1 MKKVLWNN
9 LLRLRH
15 QIGLSGDN
23 FRFCQVDMDIDELPQ
38 INDLT
43 ERNDST
49 SKQVVIFRDK
59 LNIPH
64 SNIAKIAVDPNFNV
78 SIQSTG
84 NLDDEDIQDLK
95 VYLPYCFLSLLARK
109 EKRAISVAHFAQSL
123 DGKIA
128 TFSGDSKWIG
138 NEENLIHAHRMRA
151 LTDGI
156 MIGSGTLRSD
166 QPRLNVRLVEGAN
179 PTRIVIGSL
188 SEKDCSCLRS
198 ISNEPVVVIGKE
210 KQCVEEEISFFALPY
225 KDNKINCTDILTCL
239 FEQGI
244 HTVYL
249 EGGAMTTSNFLK
261 ESAIDIFQLHISPQI
276 FGSGKSAICLPQIS
290 EVGEAI
296 QFQKF
301 SFEPVGNTMMFV
313 GRLNGLAV

>member
-1 MKKVLWNN
+1 MNQVLWKT
-9 LLRLRH
+9 LLKLRH
-15 QIGLSGDN
+15 EIGLSGDN
-23 FRFCQVDMDIDELPQ
+23 FRFCQFNIDVDELPKL
-38 INDLT
+38 NKFS
-43 ERNDST
+43 ERNNST
-49 SKQVVIFRDK
+49 SKQVVIFLGK

-64 SNIAKIAVDPNFNV
+64 SNIAKIHVDANFNIV
-78 SIQSTG
+78 VQSTG
-84 NLDDEDIQDLK
+84 NLAAEEIQDLK

-109 EKRAISVAHFAQSL
+109 EKRAISIAHFAQSL

-128 TFSGDSKWIG
+128 TFSGDSKRIG

-166 QPRLNVRLVEGAN
+166 KPRLNVRLVEGVN

-188 SEKDCSCLRS
+188 TETDCTCLRS
-198 ISNEPVVVIGKE
+198 ISNEPVIVIGKE
-210 KQCVEEEISFFALPY
+210 KQGVENEISFHALPP
-225 KDNKINCTDILTCL
+225 NGSKIKCTDILTCL
-239 FEQGI
+239 YENGI

-249 EGGAMTTSNFLK
+249 EGGAITTSNFLS
-261 ESAIDIFQLHISPQI
+261 ESAIDVFQLHISPQI
-276 FGSGKSAICLPQIS
+276 FGSGKSGICLPQIN

>member
-15 QIGLSGDN
+15 EIGLSGDT
-23 FRFCQVDMDIDELPQ
+23 FQFCQFNIELDELPQ
-38 INDLT
+38 INELT

-49 SKQVVIFRDK
+49 SKQVVVFRNK

-64 SNIAKIAVDPNFNV
+64 SNIAKIQVDSNFNIN
-78 SIQSTG
+78 IQSSG
-84 NLDDEDIQDLK
+84 NLDDDDLQDLK

-109 EKRAISVAHFAQSL
+109 EQRAISIAHFAQSL

-128 TFSGDSKWIG
+128 TFHGDSKWIG

-188 SEKDCSCLRS
+188 VENDCNYLRS
-198 ISNEPVVVIGKE
+198 ISKEPVIVIGKE
-210 KQCVEEEISFFALPY
+210 KECIESEITFVALPHS
-225 KDNKINCTDILTCL
+225 DNKISCTDILTCL
-239 FEQGI
+239 YKHGVQ
-244 HTVYL
+244 TVYL
-249 EGGAMTTSNFLK
+249 EGGAMTTSSFLN
-261 ESAIDIFQLHISPQI
+261 EGAIDIFQLHISPQI
-276 FGSGKSAICLPQIS
+276 FGSGKSGINLPQIN
-290 EVGEAI
+290 EVKEAI

-313 GRLNGLAV
+313 GRLNGLAI